1 MAHSNISQHTTSLF
15 SHRAAHWTF
24 IALSAVLLPVMVLA
38 SFDFG
43 VTWDEMSRHDYGVK
57 VWEFIRGLRPRSS
70 FAETGGHV
78 YPGLFDTI
86 CAAAAD
92 WLPWNRFTIRHVIN
106 AIFGWIGIVYCGRL
120 AGRLFGPW
128 AAVLG
133 ALLLALS
140 PRYFAASMN
149 NPKDL
154 PFAAMSVA
162 STSGFPFSYSSLA
175 NSTIRMAFF
184 AVRPISMTRP
194 ICA

>member
-1 MAHSNISQHTTSLF
+1 MGTSEA
-15 SHRAAHWTF
+15 SHNTQSAIAGTAAQRSAHWIF
-24 IALSAVLLPVMVLA
+24 IAVTGALLPVMILA

-43 VTWDEMSRHDYGVK
+43 VTWDELSRHEYGIK

-106 AIFGWIGIVYCGRL
+106 AIFGWVGIVYCGRL

-128 AAVLG
+128 AAALG

-162 STSGFPFSYSSLA
+162 APWAAWRPSIVPRSTSPRRSRTGRCVWS
-175 NSTIRMAFF
+175 
-184 AVRPISMTRP
+184 
-194 ICA
+194 